1 MINSLIMTH
10 RISLFVMLLFL
21 SCSSEEPTPTTTTIT
36 TYFPQEGSVWER
48 STPGSIGWD
57 ETKLEDLRTF
67 LSSTHSRALIVL
79 KDGKIV
85 IEEYMGKQLVNT
97 NLDFFATSNWYWASA
112 GKTLTSAAVGI
123 AQSQGKINLEA
134 KTSDYLGAGWTS
146 LTSTQENK
154 ILVRHQLTMTTGL
167 NDEVANKDCT
177 DPACLTFKTDPG
189 ARWAYHNAPYTLLDG
204 VISTATGKTLNAYVA
219 DELLTKIGMDGQYIK
234 TGDNNVFYSTA
245 RSMARFGLLLLK
257 KGKWD
262 QTQIIPE
269 SYVNL
274 MTTSSQTFNP
284 AYGYLTWLNGK
295 PSYMVPGS
303 QVSLNGYLSP
313 NAPNDMFAA
322 MGKNGQIINIVPS
335 KNIVVVRIGDV
346 PDTSQVPYLFQ
357 DDLWKKLNA
366 VITN

>member
-1 MINSLIMTH
+1 MNRILLI
-10 RISLFVMLLFL
+10 SVLLLL
-21 SCSSEEPTPTTTTIT
+21 SCSEDEVNAPVTPVPV
-36 TYFPQEGSVWER
+36 TYFPEVGSIWER
-48 STPGSIGWD
+48 VTPASLGWD
-57 ETKLEDLRTF
+57 DTKMEDLRAF
-67 LSSTHSRALIVL
+67 LSTSNSRALIVL
-79 KDGKIV
+79 KDGKIA

-97 NLDFFATSNWYWASA
+97 NLDFGATNNWYWASA

-167 NDEVANKDCT
+167 DDEVANKDCT

-204 VISTATGKTLNAYVA
+204 VISTATGKTLNAYLS

-269 SYVNL
+269 SYVTL

-303 QVSLNGYLSP
+303 QISLNGYLSP

-366 VITN
+366 VIIN

>member
-1 MINSLIMTH
+1 MINFSSMTH
-10 RISLFVMLLFL
+10 RIFLFGILLFL
-21 SCSSEEPTPTTTTIT
+21 SCSSEEPAPTTTTIT

-67 LSSTHSRALIVL
+67 LSSTNSRALIVL

-97 NLDFFATSNWYWASA
+97 NQDFFATSNWYWASA

-146 LTSTQENK
+146 LTATQENK

-167 NDEVANKDCT
+167 DDEVTNKDCT
-177 DPACLTFKTDPG
+177 DPGCLTFKAEPG
-189 ARWAYHNAPYTLLDG
+189 ARWAYHNAPYTLLDN
-204 VISTATGKTLNAYVA
+204 VISNATGKTLNEYVTQ
-219 DELLTKIGMDGQYIK
+219 EILTKIGMDGQFIK

-257 KGKWD
+257 RGKWE

-269 SYVNL
+269 SYINL
-274 MTTSSQTFNP
+274 MTTSSQSFNP

-295 PSYMVPGS
+295 ATYMVPGS
-303 QVSLNGYLSP
+303 QISLNGYLSP
-313 NAPNDMFAA
+313 NAPNDMIAA

-335 KNIVVVRIGDV
+335 QRLVVVRIGDV
-346 PDTSQVPYLFQ
+346 PDANQVPFLFQ

-366 VITN
+366 IIIN